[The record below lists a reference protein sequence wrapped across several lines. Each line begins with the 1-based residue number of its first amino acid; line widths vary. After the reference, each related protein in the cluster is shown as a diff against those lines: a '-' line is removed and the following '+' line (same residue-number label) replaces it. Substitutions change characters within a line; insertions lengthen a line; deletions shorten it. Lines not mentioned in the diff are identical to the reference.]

1 MTILAWAGVYRH
13 RRSLLVPRGI
23 RLRLSR
29 ALVAGVLEPFLAA
42 ISVMSLLASLHSLE
56 SSRVRSG
63 VLAPNPTCLFCP
75 YADAVLLS
83 FCLSL
88 NLSSTSH
95 CL

>member
-42 ISVMSLLASLHSLE
+42 ISVMSLLASF
-56 SSRVRSG
+56 
-63 VLAPNPTCLFCP
+63 T
-75 YADAVLLS
+75 
-83 FCLSL
+83 
-88 NLSSTSH
+88 
-95 CL
+95 